1 MMMNIY
7 YDMHVPITLTSCVS
21 NALAIFNR
29 QVSTMDTSLL
39 PSCPSVLII
48 LNNVNVFV
56 VIVDVVANGDD
67 TDGVS
72 VPRDILFMTADVA
85 K

>member
-1 MMMNIY
+1 
-7 YDMHVPITLTSCVS
+7 
-21 NALAIFNR
+21 
-29 QVSTMDTSLL
+29 MDTSLL